1 MAQSIFELSTEQ
13 LAAVE
18 RALLEIMYRQGWIV
32 PSGSDPEASPM
43 FRISIPEYMEHH
55 YQPKE
60 HWEACQG
67 YLKEEERD
75 ALRVRQGIPWRGEEE
90 GGTLRG
96 GRDAFSP
103 TEPD

>member
-55 YQPKE
+55 YKSKE

-67 YLKEEERD
+67 HLKEEEAEDCRD
-75 ALRVRQGIPWRGEEE
+75 EQMIF
-90 GGTLRG
+90 
-96 GRDAFSP
+96 FSMFHSMRL
-103 TEPD
+103 TIQCSCGY